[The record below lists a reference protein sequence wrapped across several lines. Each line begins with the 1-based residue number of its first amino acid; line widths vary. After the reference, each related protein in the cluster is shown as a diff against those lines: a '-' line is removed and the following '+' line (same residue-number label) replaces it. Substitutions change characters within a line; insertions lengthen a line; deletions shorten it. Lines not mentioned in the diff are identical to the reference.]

1 MISHVRE
8 YTAGPLE
15 KCLETNHTVP
25 HKSKHQNNVA
35 AQQTTE
41 MLRTMLRQG
50 EAMHCPQGQIVVQK
64 KDGCD
69 WIHCTVCHTE
79 ICWVTEGLAGAPRAW
94 EIPAG
99 AAAAGRMG
107 LLATP
112 TVRIATELRMAWSP
126 C

>member
-79 ICWVTEGLAGAPRAW
+79 ICWVTEGPRWGPEGLGDTSGGCCCRENGAPCH
-94 EIPAG
+94 PN
-99 AAAAGRMG
+99 
-107 LLATP
+107 
-112 TVRIATELRMAWSP
+112 
-126 C
+126 CQNCH